1 MLSSRKGFGVSKQL
15 KPSCKSVCKMRAAER
30 EEEGKAGEEVC
41 LGEPKANGKGFVL
54 SPGS

>member
-1 MLSSRKGFGVSKQL
+1 MSSRKGFGVSKQL